1 MSILL
6 RNIIRF
12 ILLLLLQLFVLNK
25 ILVGQFVSLY
35 IYMLFILLLPFN
47 LPRPGLMLLGLF
59 TGLTLD
65 MFMNTMGV
73 HAAAC
78 VFIAYLRPFIINI
91 LSPQGGFE
99 TTQKTPSLTSMGST
113 QFFVYAT
120 ILVFLH
126 HVVYFTLEV
135 FNMANLLYLL
145 LKIVASTAASLVLV
159 LLYELLFYSK
169 KQ

>member
-1 MSILL
+1 MSVLL

-12 ILLLLLQLFVLNK
+12 ILLLLLQVFVLNK
-25 ILVGQFVSLY
+25 IQVGQMVSLY

-47 LPRPGLMLLGLF
+47 LPRPGLMVLGLL
-59 TGLTLD
+59 TGLSLD
-65 MFMNTMGV
+65 MFMNTMGE

-99 TTQKTPSLTSMGST
+99 TTQKSPSMSSMGST
-113 QFFVYAT
+113 QFFVYAA

-126 HVVYFTLEV
+126 HVVYFSLGV
-135 FNMANLLYLL
+135 FNMANPLYLL
-145 LKIVASTAASLVLV
+145 LKIVLGTAASLVLI

-169 KQ
+169 K